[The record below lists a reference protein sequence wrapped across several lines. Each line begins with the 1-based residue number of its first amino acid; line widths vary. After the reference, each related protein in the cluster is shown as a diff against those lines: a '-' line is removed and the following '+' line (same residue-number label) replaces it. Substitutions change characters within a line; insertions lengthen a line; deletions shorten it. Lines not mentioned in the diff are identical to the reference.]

1 MTGCSQKDENGDG
14 DTTAVEK
21 NTMTWSDA
29 SDTDP
34 SDGKLYTVEVPV
46 VSAGTYSYKFVFID
60 NNSAAC
66 VGQPAEEQSFTAD

>member
-1 MTGCSQKDENGDG
+1 
-14 DTTAVEK
+14 
-21 NTMTWSDA
+21 MTWSDA